1 MGWKISKNRTN
12 NSDQTNK
19 ISYNVEEVTRWLIFN
34 SGVVIVLE
42 WRQAVNANKAKGI
55 IPVTILKARKCKYPN
70 TAEINIIVNNALKAN
85 RENITNEILYL
96 KDR

>member
-1 MGWKISKNRTN
+1 M
-12 NSDQTNK
+12 
-19 ISYNVEEVTRWLIFN
+19 
-34 SGVVIVLE
+34 
-42 WRQAVNANKAKGI
+42 NANKAKEN